1 MRAMT
6 TMRGID
12 GLQAIAL
19 MKNDYSELLTWFL
32 MRWLRLLVI
41 RRRFDG
47 KNPLDVLHAR
57 RVVFIKEE
65 GFLNNA
71 FLALIFP
78 SLALKTYGGR
88 NTARRQTPR
97 H

>member
-1 MRAMT
+1 M
-6 TMRGID
+6 
-12 GLQAIAL
+12 
-19 MKNDYSELLTWFL
+19 E
-32 MRWLRLLVI
+32 
-41 RRRFDG
+41 

-65 GFLNNA
+65 GFLNTA